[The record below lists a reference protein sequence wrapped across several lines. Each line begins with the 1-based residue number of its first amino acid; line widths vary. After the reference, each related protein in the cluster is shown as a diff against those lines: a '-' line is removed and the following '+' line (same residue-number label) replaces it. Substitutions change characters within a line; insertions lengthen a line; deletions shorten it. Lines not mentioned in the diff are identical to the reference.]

1 MDKIFEFIL
10 QCPQPIP
17 TFVAIPIIVWAFEM
31 FCFPFNLNRMISRMD
46 KINDK
51 LEKILELCGKDQSI
65 RADNSKVLSLLL
77 GDVLENR
84 QKKDKDKD

>member
-1 MDKIFEFIL
+1 MDKIFEFIYSL
-10 QCPQPIP
+10 PLPFQVISLA
-17 TFVAIPIIVWAFEM
+17 FVGVWVIEISF
-31 FCFPFNLNRMISRMD
+31 FPFNMNRMISRMD

-51 LEKILELCGKDQSI
+51 LDKILELCGKDQSI

-84 QKKDKDKD
+84 KKKDKDKG